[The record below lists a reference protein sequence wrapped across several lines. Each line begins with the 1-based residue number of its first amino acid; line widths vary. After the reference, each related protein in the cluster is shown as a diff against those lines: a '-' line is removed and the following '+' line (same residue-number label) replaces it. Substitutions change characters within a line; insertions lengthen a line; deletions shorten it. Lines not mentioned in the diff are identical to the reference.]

1 MSSFDELRDALN
13 FGNQTLWLLIA
24 TAVAT
29 LLTIQTV
36 ESAIEVAW
44 PHQRRTSRLL
54 PGQRRAM
61 PVWGVAGLLVLVGA
75 LLALM
80 TLGVILWRDLES
92 TSTQRLAGVLLAAG
106 WLVFML
112 ASLNWLGVGRLIRE
126 TGMIGPLAICGLL
139 IAADLL
145 LLISFID
152 IVPEFEDVWNAIKD
166 LLPFVDG
173 DG

>member
-1 MSSFDELRDALN
+1 MPSFDDLRDSLN
-13 FGNQTLWLLIA
+13 TGNQTLWLLIA

-44 PHQRRTSRLL
+44 PHQRRTARLL

-61 PVWGVAGLLVLVGA
+61 PVWGVVGLLVLAGG

-80 TLGVILWRDLES
+80 TLGVILWRDLGS
-92 TSTQRLAGVLLAAG
+92 TSNQRLAGVLLAAG

-112 ASLNWLGVGRLIRE
+112 ASLNWLGFGRLLRE
-126 TGMIGPLAICGLL
+126 TGMIGPLALCALL
-139 IAADLL
+139 LAADLL
-145 LLISFID
+145 LLVAFLD
-152 IVPEFEDVWNAIKD
+152 IVPEFDDVWNAIKD
-166 LLPFVDG
+166 LLPFIG
-173 DG
+173 D